1 MHIIIE
7 SLFNV
12 KNLIQVKISD
22 QRMIEI
28 TRKEFLQKKQF
39 RKRTKKYKKR
49 FILMDFYAKMKGIVY
64 ITIILG
70 NFQLSW
76 CNVVT

>member
-28 TRKEFLQKKQF
+28 TRKEFLQKKQL

-49 FILMDFYAKMKGIVY
+49 FILMDFYEK
-64 ITIILG
+64 
-70 NFQLSW
+70 
-76 CNVVT
+76 